1 MLVNPNSSDTEAE
14 RRDVQAAAQA
24 IGQQLIILDASSDRD
39 IEMAFASFVQR
50 GAGALLAGTGAFMN
64 SRRERVVALA
74 AYRWAEGRNDLLPAL
89 AADLVRRQVTVI
101 AATGGNPSAIAARA
115 ATMTIPIVF
124 QAGSDPVEAGFVSS
138 LNRPGGGRSRQHQA
152 GHRLSRPAPHLGVSR
167 SDERHAV
174 DDRSAQSWLSG
185 YANVRTSLCA
195 SRSRPCP

>member
-1 MLVNPNSSDTEAE
+1 MPNKTAC
-14 RRDVQAAAQA
+14 AAACTVSSLRLGIRTVRVHEHGNRALVVEA

-101 AATGGNPSAIAARA
+101 AATGG
-115 ATMTIPIVF
+115 TL
-124 QAGSDPVEAGFVSS
+124 Q
-138 LNRPGGGRSRQHQA
+138 
-152 GHRLSRPAPHLGVSR
+152 RLRL
-167 SDERHAV
+167 E
-174 DDRSAQSWLSG
+174 QQQ
-185 YANVRTSLCA
+185 
-195 SRSRPCP
+195 

>member
-115 ATMTIPIVF
+115 ATMTIPI
-124 QAGSDPVEAGFVSS
+124 
-138 LNRPGGGRSRQHQA
+138 
-152 GHRLSRPAPHLGVSR
+152 
-167 SDERHAV
+167 
-174 DDRSAQSWLSG
+174 
-185 YANVRTSLCA
+185 
-195 SRSRPCP
+195 